1 MFATSFDSA
10 AHASSPWAIRPAQ
23 QLLGRQRVLAVFG
36 MVMLA
41 ALIPAALAAWLD
53 PRTLGGV
60 DVWAKPMKFM
70 AAIGLYALTLAWL
83 IGELPHKRRR
93 TPLLRA
99 TVWTAVATGAFEAVY
114 ITWQGAL
121 GQPSHFNTSTPFHTA
136 MFILMGMAALLFTA
150 TSLPVAH
157 QLWRHADGMAP
168 AYRLGAGLG
177 RLLTFSAGAGGGVAM
192 SSHCGP
198 PVGAAA
204 GPGSRLA
211 RWSGGGRVVGAA
223 AGPGLALTGWS
234 VTGGDLRVAHF
245 LGVHAQQVL
254 PLVGYLLGVAGG
266 RHASAAVALATAA
279 YLGLVGLALAR
290 AYAGLP

>member
-114 ITWQGAL
+114 ITWQGAV

-168 AYRLGAGLG
+168 AYRLGAVLGL
-177 RLLTFSAGAGGGVAM
+177 LLTFAAGAGVGVAI
-192 SSHCGP
+192 SAHGGP
-198 PVGAAA
+198 
-204 GPGSRLA
+204 L
-211 RWSGGGRVVGAA
+211 VGAA
-223 AGPGLALTGWS
+223 AGPGLPLTGWS

-290 AYAGLP
+290 AYAGLPLFEF

>member
-83 IGELPHKRRR
+83 IGELPQKRRR

-114 ITWQGAL
+114 ITWQGAV

-168 AYRLGAGLG
+168 AYRLGAVLGL
-177 RLLTFSAGAGGGVAM
+177 LLTFAAGAGVGVAI
-192 SSHCGP
+192 SAHGGP
-198 PVGAAA
+198 
-204 GPGSRLA
+204 L
-211 RWSGGGRVVGAA
+211 VGAA
-223 AGPGLALTGWS
+223 AGPGLPLTGWS

-266 RHASAAVALATAA
+266 RHASAAVALAAA
-279 YLGLVGLALAR
+279 VYLGLVGLALAR
-290 AYAGLP
+290 AYAGLPLFVF

>member
-114 ITWQGAL
+114 ITWQGAV

-168 AYRLGAGLG
+168 AYRLGAVLGL
-177 RLLTFSAGAGGGVAM
+177 LLTFAAGAGVGVAI
-192 SSHCGP
+192 SAHGGP
-198 PVGAAA
+198 
-204 GPGSRLA
+204 L
-211 RWSGGGRVVGAA
+211 VGAA
-223 AGPGLALTGWS
+223 AGPGLPLTGWS

-266 RHASAAVALATAA
+266 RHASAAVALASAA

-290 AYAGLP
+290 AYAGLPLFVF

>member
-168 AYRLGAGLG
+168 AYRLGAVLGL
-177 RLLTFSAGAGGGVAM
+177 LLTFAAGAGVGVAI
-192 SSHCGP
+192 SAHGGP
-198 PVGAAA
+198 
-204 GPGSRLA
+204 L
-211 RWSGGGRVVGAA
+211 VGAA
-223 AGPGLALTGWS
+223 AGPGLPLTGWS

-266 RHASAAVALATAA
+266 RHASAAVALASAA

-290 AYAGLP
+290 AYAGLPLFVF

>member
-1 MFATSFDSA
+1 MDRAPRYRAIVASA
-10 AHASSPWAIRPAQ
+10 LRPFIHGQRNAKGTAGAIRAQFAVRCAPASRPPLFQ
-23 QLLGRQRVLAVFG
+23 DAPQ
-36 MVMLA
+36 
-41 ALIPAALAAWLD
+41 
-53 PRTLGGV
+53 GG
-60 DVWAKPMKFM
+60 
-70 AAIGLYALTLAWL
+70 L
-83 IGELPHKRRR
+83 ELPHKRRR

-114 ITWQGAL
+114 ITWQGAV

-168 AYRLGAGLG
+168 AYRLGAVLGL
-177 RLLTFSAGAGGGVAM
+177 LLTFAAGAGGGVAI
-192 SSHCGP
+192 SAHGGP
-198 PVGAAA
+198 
-204 GPGSRLA
+204 L
-211 RWSGGGRVVGAA
+211 VGAA
-223 AGPGLALTGWS
+223 AGPGLPLTGWS

-290 AYAGLP
+290 AYAGLPLFEF